1 MYILENLSFTE
12 GKHSA
17 VTCFLYS
24 KNNSKQANVNG
35 VLWGLLETEYFVCL
49 LYLWE
54 YWKLWFFVFFS
65 S

>member
-1 MYILENLSFTE
+1 MYILENFSFTE

-17 VTCFLYS
+17 VTCFLYC

-49 LYLWE
+49 LYL
-54 YWKLWFFVFFS
+54 
-65 S
+65 